1 MTQRH
6 WIEPSAVTAP
16 AALRTAVG
24 GHPLVADILTR
35 RGLADPAAAV
45 AFLDWQR
52 YVPAPPED
60 LPGVTPAAD
69 LLWQAIRQR
78 KRLAVWGDFDVDGQ
92 TATTLLVDALRELGA
107 QPLYVIPHR
116 LNDGHGIKL
125 PTLEKLLAQGVDL
138 LLTCDTGVAEHEAIA
153 LARARGVQVIVTD
166 HHDLPPD
173 LPRVE
178 ALVEPKLLARAHPLR
193 ELPGVGVAFILM
205 QALYSR
211 AGRPG
216 AEARL
221 LDLVALGIVAD
232 VARQVGDTRYL
243 LQRGLL
249 QLRQSPRLGLQ
260 ALMAQANLDP
270 LRVDAET
277 IGFQLGPRLNA
288 LGRLAD
294 ATQAVELLT
303 TTDATTARILAAQL
317 EGLNNERKLLCDQ
330 VEAAAQEMLAREP
343 SLLDG
348 QVLVLLNPHWHPG
361 VLGIVANRLAEQYRR
376 PALLLTQAPD
386 GLARGSARSVPGV
399 DLGAT
404 IAANAHLIER
414 FGGHAGAAGLTVRP
428 ERVPELRRALSNTIA
443 TMRTTPEDAYALAL
457 DAVLPLQDL
466 SLPLVQELNRLAP
479 FGEGNPPVTLAT
491 FEVTV
496 KGHRLIGRNRRHR
509 KLTIAD
515 AQGHMQDVVWWGG
528 ADADLPEGTL
538 DVAYTLAQNEYRGDT
553 TLQLVMRAVRLRR
566 PAAVEVTA
574 APAAIPIT
582 DLRGLPDP
590 LAEVRRLLNSGEPWQ
605 IWGEGH
611 VALEGPVRDR
621 RSLDA
626 GRPLII
632 WSAPPGRAELER
644 VLERVAPPQ
653 LALVNLATAEDR
665 LELFLRNLLGMAKYA
680 ITRRGGELHVP
691 AVAAGLGQRE
701 LAVRR
706 GLAWLELFGRL
717 QVVSWQTGDRVRLAP
732 AMEAVEAVEAVKAVD
747 RSLSTD
753 GAAQE
758 TTRTIAQAELQAL
771 LAEAAAFRAFCRRAP
786 IEAWMGER
794 PG

>member
-69 LLWQAIRQR
+69 LLWQAIQQR

-116 LNDGHGIKL
+116 LSDGHGIKL

-153 LARARGVQVIVTD
+153 LAQARGVQVIVTD

-221 LDLVALGIVAD
+221 LDLVAMGIVAD

-376 PALLLTQAPD
+376 PALLLTQ
-386 GLARGSARSVPGV
+386 GW
-399 DLGAT
+399 
-404 IAANAHLIER
+404 
-414 FGGHAGAAGLTVRP
+414 
-428 ERVPELRRALSNTIA
+428 RVARRA
-443 TMRTTPEDAYALAL
+443 RCPALTWA
-457 DAVLPLQDL
+457 
-466 SLPLVQELNRLAP
+466 
-479 FGEGNPPVTLAT
+479 
-491 FEVTV
+491 
-496 KGHRLIGRNRRHR
+496 
-509 KLTIAD
+509 
-515 AQGHMQDVVWWGG
+515 
-528 ADADLPEGTL
+528 
-538 DVAYTLAQNEYRGDT
+538 
-553 TLQLVMRAVRLRR
+553 
-566 PAAVEVTA
+566 
-574 APAAIPIT
+574 
-582 DLRGLPDP
+582 
-590 LAEVRRLLNSGEPWQ
+590 RRL
-605 IWGEGH
+605 
-611 VALEGPVRDR
+611 
-621 RSLDA
+621 
-626 GRPLII
+626 
-632 WSAPPGRAELER
+632 PPMH
-644 VLERVAPPQ
+644 
-653 LALVNLATAEDR
+653 T
-665 LELFLRNLLGMAKYA
+665 
-680 ITRRGGELHVP
+680 
-691 AVAAGLGQRE
+691 
-701 LAVRR
+701 
-706 GLAWLELFGRL
+706 
-717 QVVSWQTGDRVRLAP
+717 
-732 AMEAVEAVEAVKAVD
+732 
-747 RSLSTD
+747 
-753 GAAQE
+753 
-758 TTRTIAQAELQAL
+758 
-771 LAEAAAFRAFCRRAP
+771 
-786 IEAWMGER
+786 
-794 PG
+794 

>member
-1 MTQRH
+1 MTQPQ
-6 WIEPSAVTAP
+6 WIEPAAVTP
-16 AALRTAVG
+16 PPALRAAVG
-24 GHPLVADILTR
+24 GHPLLAEILTR
-35 RGLADPAAAV
+35 RGLTDPAAAV

-52 YVPAPPED
+52 YVPAPPEE
-60 LPGVTPAAD
+60 LPGVAPAAD

-78 KRLAVWGDFDVDGQ
+78 RRLAVWGDFDVDGQ
-92 TATTLLVDALRELGA
+92 TATTLLVDALRDLGA

-116 LNDGHGIKL
+116 LSEGHGIKL

-153 LARARGVQVIVTD
+153 LARGRGVQVIVTD
-166 HHDLPPD
+166 HHDLPAD
-173 LPRVE
+173 LPAVE
-178 ALVEPKLLARAHPLR
+178 ALVEPKLLPKSHPLR

-205 QALYSR
+205 QALYRR
-211 AGRPG
+211 AGRSG
-216 AEARL
+216 DEARL

-249 QLRQSPRLGLQ
+249 QLRQSSRAGLQ

-270 LRVDAET
+270 RRVDAET

-303 TTDATTARILAAQL
+303 TTDITAARILAAQL

-330 VEAAAQEMLAREP
+330 VEAAAQEMLARDP
-343 SLLDG
+343 SLLDT
-348 QVLVLLNPHWHPG
+348 QMLILAHPAWHPG

-376 PALLLTQAPD
+376 PTLLLMPTPD

-399 DLGAT
+399 DLGEA
-404 IAANAHLIER
+404 IAANAHLLER
-414 FGGHAGAAGLTVRP
+414 FGGHSGAAGLTVRI
-428 ERVPELRRALSNTIA
+428 ERLPELRRALSNTVA
-443 TMRTTPEDAYALAL
+443 AVRTTPDDAYALTL

-491 FEVTV
+491 FGVTV
-496 KGHRLIGRNRRHR
+496 LGHRLIGRTRRHR

-515 AQGHMQDVVWWGG
+515 AQGHVQDVVWWGG

-538 DVAYTLAQNEYRGDT
+538 DIAYSLAQNEYRGET
-553 TLQLVMRAVRLRR
+553 SLQLVVAGVRLRR
-566 PAAVEVTA
+566 PAAVEAPA

-590 LAEVRRLLNSGEPWQ
+590 LAEVRRLLSSGDAWQ

-621 RSLDA
+621 RNLDA

-632 WSAPPGRAELER
+632 WSAPPGRTDLDR

-653 LALVNLATAEDR
+653 LALVNLTTAEDR
-665 LELFLRNLLGMAKYA
+665 LELFLRNLLGMVKYA

-701 LAVRR
+701 LTVRR
-706 GLAWLELFGRL
+706 GLAWLELFGRV
-717 QVVSWQTGDRVRLAP
+717 QIQGWQTSDRVRLAP
-732 AMEAVEAVEAVKAVD
+732 VQEAMSHGRVMDRMDSEASQEKLRAV
-747 RSLSTD
+747 
-753 GAAQE
+753 
-758 TTRTIAQAELQAL
+758 AQAELQAL

-786 IEAWMGER
+786 IEAWMG
-794 PG
+794 G